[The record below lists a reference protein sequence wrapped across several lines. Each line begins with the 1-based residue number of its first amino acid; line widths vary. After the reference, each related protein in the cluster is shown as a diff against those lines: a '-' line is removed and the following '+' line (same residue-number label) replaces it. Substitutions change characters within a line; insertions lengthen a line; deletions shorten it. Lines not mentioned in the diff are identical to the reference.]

1 MKFSKLAALARREK
15 MMVLASTW
23 RDDLIIRQHLQVGS
37 GIYPLDGMPV
47 MDKDELLVALDVQPD
62 KKHEYT
68 VLEQELSGDAATMA
82 EDNPSEKPDEYAE
95 LKLLRLDT
103 GITTRVIVETPWGIR
118 FVNADYV
125 DVLKG
130 EKGVEWFAR
139 DMGGGRVAL
148 VGKRGYQTIASIGT
162 SDAWIDETNCELLS
176 QAVER
181 MKAVVAESKKRDG
194 EQQRI

>member
-15 MMVLASTW
+15 LMVLMSTW
-23 RDDLIIRQHLQVGS
+23 RDDMIIRQHLQVGN
-37 GIYPLDGMPV
+37 GLYPMDGMPV

-68 VLEQELSGDAATMA
+68 VFEQELSGDAATMA
-82 EDNPSEKPDEYAE
+82 EDNPNEKPDEYAE

-103 GITTRVIVETPWGIR
+103 GIATRVIVETPWGIR

-139 DMGGGRVAL
+139 DMGSGRVAM
-148 VGKRGYQTIASIGT
+148 VAKRGYQTIASIGT
-162 SDAWIDETNCELLS
+162 SDAWIDEPNCELLS
-176 QAVER
+176 QVVER
-181 MKAVVAESKKRDG
+181 MNAVVAERKKRDG